1 MTSGVPQGIV
11 LGPLLFLVYINDIPP
26 CVSSRAR
33 LFADDCLLYRP
44 IKTEA
49 DATKL
54 QEDIDALQ
62 NWESTW
68 QMSFNPDKC
77 EVLRITNKRNKIM
90 ANYYIHGKQLQIVD
104 NAKYL
109 GLTIS
114 KNLSWNNHVNNIT
127 KKANSTLA
135 FLRRNIRNCPQRAKT
150 QAYNTFVRP
159 SLEYASTVWD
169 PHTQANINKVESIQ
183 RRAARFVTNNYE
195 PRASVTRPQLAHPT
209 TQTPTSQTHHD
220 VPYYL
225 PSHRNTIYYL
235 SHSIQIRY
243 KRTQHP
249 IPTTFNQSA
258 SISIFLLP

>member
-1 MTSGVPQGIV
+1 M
-11 LGPLLFLVYINDIPP
+11 PP
-26 CVSSRAR
+26 CVTSRAR
-33 LFADDCLLYRP
+33 LFADDCHLYRP

-49 DATKL
+49 DATKF

-77 EVLRITNKRNKIM
+77 EVLRITNKRSKIM
-90 ANYYIHGKQLQIVD
+90 TNYYIHDQQFQIVD

-114 KNLSWNNHVNNIT
+114 KNLSWNNQVNNIT

-135 FLRRNIRNCPQRAKT
+135 FLRRNIRNCPQTAKT
-150 QAYNTFVRP
+150 QAYNTVVRP

-183 RRAARFVTNNYE
+183 RRAARFVTNNYD
-195 PRASVTRPQLAHPT
+195 PRASVATLLQDLNWPIPT

-220 VPYYL
+220 VPHYL
-225 PSHRNTIYYL
+225 PSLRNTIYYL

-243 KRTQHP
+243 QRTQHP
-249 IPTTFNQSA
+249 IPTNFNQSA
-258 SISIFLLP
+258 SISIPLLP